1 MSSPFSGG
9 GYIHVA
15 RGVAKSTKRGEF
27 FYCWPSSAPGV
38 GGLLLD
44 LLLGLGIEVGYVK
57 HPSNFDHYII
67 LSGYARCPFDRLF
80 ARLHLD
86 DPVADDHFLR
96 FGERAV
102 CYL

>member
-9 GYIHVA
+9 GYIDVA

-38 GGLLLD
+38 AELLLD

-57 HPSNFDHYII
+57 HPANFNYYVI
-67 LSGYARCPFDRLF
+67 LGMREAHSSASSRDFTWMIQ
-80 ARLHLD
+80 
-86 DPVADDHFLR
+86 
-96 FGERAV
+96 
-102 CYL
+102 